1 MSPPARLQATIY
13 LDPRVSP
20 GYARLRPASTP
31 LRRFTPL
38 YNLAAGSDYRRAGW
52 RQDPCPRL
60 DQLDAGEAAD
70 D

>member
-1 MSPPARLQATIY
+1 VSPPAPAGAPIY
-13 LDPRVSP
+13 RDPRLSP
-20 GYARLRPASTP
+20 GPGAVRPATARQ
-31 LRRFTPL
+31 RRFTPL
-38 YNLAAGSDYRRAGW
+38 YSPAGDGYRRAGW